1 MPAPST
7 RRTSDHVPRTSPSEP
22 ICSIRIRPGR
32 RSMRRPLERRKAEA
46 MSWLVRIAVVAFL
59 AAVLP
64 ATSSL
69 AQAPGYVRV
78 KLLKAGLM
86 VGAGG
91 GSGVLTYRG
100 RDYPFRI
107 SGLSLGVTAGAS
119 VSRLEGWA
127 SGIRQVSDFAGIY
140 SSVGGGGAFV
150 GGFGGIQLGNEKG
163 VKITLQGP
171 RAGMEFAANL
181 TEVRISLK

>member
-1 MPAPST
+1 MSST
-7 RRTSDHVPRTSPSEP
+7 
-22 ICSIRIRPGR
+22 IRLAVIT
-32 RSMRRPLERRKAEA
+32 LF
-46 MSWLVRIAVVAFL
+46 AVVL
-59 AAVLP
+59 SAA
-64 ATSSL
+64 SSL

-78 KLLKAGLM
+78 KFVKAGVM

-100 RDYPFRI
+100 RDYPFRV

-127 SGIRQVSDFAGIY
+127 SGIRQVSDFAGTY
-140 SSVGGGGAFV
+140 SSVGGGGAFAGGV
-150 GGFGGIQLGNEKG
+150 GGVHLVNKKG
-163 VKITLQGP
+163 VRIALQGI

-181 TEVRISLK
+181 SSIEISLK

>member
-1 MPAPST
+1 
-7 RRTSDHVPRTSPSEP
+7 
-22 ICSIRIRPGR
+22 
-32 RSMRRPLERRKAEA
+32 MRQLLKRRKAEA
-46 MSWLVRIAVVAFL
+46 MSWRVRIAVVAVL
-59 AAVLP
+59 AVVLP
-64 ATSSL
+64 ATSSV

-86 VGAGG
+86 VGGG
-91 GSGVLTYRG
+91 AGSGILTYRG
-100 RDYPFRI
+100 RDYPFRV

-140 SSVGGGGAFV
+140 SSVGGGGAFA
-150 GGFGGIQLGNEKG
+150 GGFGGVQLGNEKG
-163 VKITLQGP
+163 VKIALQGP

-181 TEVRISLK
+181 SEIRISLK

>member
-1 MPAPST
+1 MT
-7 RRTSDHVPRTSPSEP
+7 RNPESRRVLPRA
-22 ICSIRIRPGR
+22 IAAY
-32 RSMRRPLERRKAEA
+32 LAA
-46 MSWLVRIAVVAFL
+46 IAVFAS
-59 AAVLP
+59 AVP
-64 ATSSL
+64 ATSAL

-78 KLLKAGLM
+78 KLVKAGLM

-100 RDYPFRI
+100 RSYPFRV

-127 SGIRQVSDFAGIY
+127 SGIKQVSDFAGTY
-140 SSVGGGGAFV
+140 SSVGSGGTFV
-150 GGFGGIQLGNEKG
+150 GGFGGVQLGNEKG
-163 VKITLQGP
+163 VKIGLQGP

-181 TEVRISLK
+181 SEVRISLK